1 MRTSQKLMRFLINK
15 KVEKINKSYLDFIKN
30 QEIRIINRER
40 QINYLESLFMP
51 NPIMS
56 NRLIKSSLNNT
67 FFNTKS
73 SFFKK
78 IKTKPNY
85 NLPRLNANSNDKTID
100 TYKRMKNYKVTFK
113 RNKNINSE
121 EKIKRFLGESGFNYH
136 PSKYYLE
143 EKLIIQNDEKNKKN
157 DNLQNIDNENNK
169 IINGD
174 KDKNNNNIEK
184 IKDNKDNKGN
194 NSIGNKININNRNA
208 VKYIKKSNNVQDKTN
223 LVKTKYEVEE
233 KSELNNKIRS
243 KKMNFEYY
251 LQMQSRAEIL
261 LKPKIGDDSNDL
273 INYIKAIKDIR
284 QNLITYILSQIN
296 KTENRFNK
304 EKPEVDINL
313 VAKNKSLNEHKWK
326 NLFYLKDYQKF
337 FLDGLK
343 EKISEENYRQMERK
357 FRQIYNACFSE
368 SKRHFNTFK
377 DITFSE

>member
-1 MRTSQKLMRFLINK
+1 MRTSQKLMRVLINK

-208 VKYIKKSNNVQDKTN
+208 IKYIKKSNNAQDKTN
-223 LVKTKYEVEE
+223 LVKTKYEFEE

-251 LQMQSRAEIL
+251 L
-261 LKPKIGDDSNDL
+261 
-273 INYIKAIKDIR
+273 
-284 QNLITYILSQIN
+284 
-296 KTENRFNK
+296 
-304 EKPEVDINL
+304 
-313 VAKNKSLNEHKWK
+313 EH
-326 NLFYLKDYQKF
+326 YY
-337 FLDGLK
+337 
-343 EKISEENYRQMERK
+343 
-357 FRQIYNACFSE
+357 FS
-368 SKRHFNTFK
+368 
-377 DITFSE
+377 

>member
-1 MRTSQKLMRFLINK
+1 M
-15 KVEKINKSYLDFIKN
+15 
-30 QEIRIINRER
+30 
-40 QINYLESLFMP
+40 
-51 NPIMS
+51 
-56 NRLIKSSLNNT
+56 
-67 FFNTKS
+67 
-73 SFFKK
+73 
-78 IKTKPNY
+78 
-85 NLPRLNANSNDKTID
+85 PRLNANSNDKTID

-113 RNKNINSE
+113 RNRNINSE

-208 VKYIKKSNNVQDKTN
+208 IKYIKKSNNAQDKTN

-343 EKISEENYRQMERK
+343 GKISTNNYNQMQRK
-357 FRQIYNACFSE
+357 FRQIQHVCFSE
-368 SKRHFNTFK
+368 GKKHFNHVKNLDFP
-377 DITFSE
+377 E